1 MSQQQQRR
9 RLTELGE
16 QINALRAEQDS
27 ILDSSFANGHRIP
40 QGRDLARVA
49 TIDRQIHRLE
59 SEWVELKDQIL
70 EQSDW
75 ENLLKGGEQCH
86 D

>member
-27 ILDSSFANGHRIP
+27 ILNSSFANGHRIP

-49 TIDRQIHRLE
+49 TIDRQIHRLD
-59 SEWVELKDQIL
+59 SEWCELRDEI
-70 EQSDW
+70 EGEADW
-75 ENLLKGGEQCH
+75 NNLLKGGEQCQG
-86 D
+86 